1 MTIDTLD
8 AQLIGLLRARPRIG
22 LVEAAR
28 VLAVARGTIQA
39 RLNKLHGSGVVT
51 GYGPDVDVAKLGFPI
66 LAFVTIQLQQ
76 GRLEEAIAVLREAP
90 EVIEV
95 HGTTGPEDLLC
106 RVATRDTEHL
116 QLVLGRI
123 LASHAVQRTS
133 THIVLTEQIAFRTAP
148 LLRLAAGAGAA
159 PPTAGGAHC

>member
-1 MTIDTLD
+1 MTIDELD
-8 AQLIGLLRARPRIG
+8 SQLLGLLRARPRIG

-28 VLAVARGTIQA
+28 VLGVARGTVQA
-39 RLNKLHGSGVVT
+39 RLNRLHRTGIVT
-51 GYGPDVDVAKLGFPI
+51 GYGPDIDVGKLGFPI
-66 LAFVTIQLQQ
+66 LAFITIELQQ
-76 GRLEEAIAVLREAP
+76 GRLEEAIAVLREVP

-95 HGTTGPEDLLC
+95 FGTTGPEDLLC

-133 THIVLTEQIAFRTAP
+133 THICLTEQIAFRTAP
-148 LLRLAAGAGAA
+148 LLSLAA
-159 PPTAGGAHC
+159 TAREADSR